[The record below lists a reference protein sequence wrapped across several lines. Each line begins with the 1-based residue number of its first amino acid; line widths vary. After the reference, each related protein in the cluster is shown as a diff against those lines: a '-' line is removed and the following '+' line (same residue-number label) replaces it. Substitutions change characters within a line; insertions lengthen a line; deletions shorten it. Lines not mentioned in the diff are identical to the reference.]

1 MGTTSMKHDNKIIR
15 ATKGQ
20 DVGELFMFTLLTT
33 NFTVGKLWPGNSVLP
48 TSKKLARIITLC
60 YFYFRSL
67 RSVNKFLFWAGYI
80 RRRRDQPRDRVHTW
94 GSDGVWQERS
104 VDCSSG
110 DGMRHFIVLCVLVVI
125 GVQLARA
132 AEDGLIE
139 SAEARE
145 DIAPSTDPGFRFR
158 TSPQSLLNFRM
169 QRPATADFRFHLRR
183 NRSLCWTNEIKRYT
197 EKQLESTD
205 RL

>member
-1 MGTTSMKHDNKIIR
+1 
-15 ATKGQ
+15 
-20 DVGELFMFTLLTT
+20 
-33 NFTVGKLWPGNSVLP
+33 
-48 TSKKLARIITLC
+48 
-60 YFYFRSL
+60 
-67 RSVNKFLFWAGYI
+67 
-80 RRRRDQPRDRVHTW
+80 
-94 GSDGVWQERS
+94 
-104 VDCSSG
+104 
-110 DGMRHFIVLCVLVVI
+110 MRHFIVLGVLVVI

-139 SAEARE
+139 SAEGRE

-205 RL
+205 PAVTSEPEAFSPSECRRFLVCL